1 MALEARVWLD
11 CHVTKMDLEQKRLS
25 IDRVK
30 DCYFPLTLF
39 HSLFE
44 SLSMNS

>member
-11 CHVTKMDLEQKRLS
+11 MHATIMDLEQKRLS

-30 DCYFPLTLF
+30 DWYFPLTLF
-39 HSLFE
+39 RSLRAC
-44 SLSMNS
+44 L